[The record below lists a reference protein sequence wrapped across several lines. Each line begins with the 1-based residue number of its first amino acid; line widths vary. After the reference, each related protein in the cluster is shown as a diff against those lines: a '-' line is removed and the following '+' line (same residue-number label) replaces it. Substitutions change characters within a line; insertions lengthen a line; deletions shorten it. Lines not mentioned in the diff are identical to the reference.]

1 VITRGRWD
9 NHGMAERAAD
19 LVAAGKTALA
29 TGDWATARASFQAA
43 LDEDD
48 GPAAHDGL
56 GRALWWIEGPA
67 RAIAERS
74 HAYAGYRHSGDEVS
88 AAHVALWIAH
98 EYHVGVGNRAAAG
111 GWLARAAALLER
123 LPVSAD
129 HARMELVRAER
140 AGDSLVAGRH
150 AKAALAISRRL
161 GDPDLEITALGRLG
175 LAEVRLGAVESGM
188 SRIDEAMAAALGG
201 EANELETI
209 GELCCDLLAA
219 CDQTGD
225 VDRLGQWNRLLGEAT
240 HERRELPVMSFCG
253 CCSAEALIAGG
264 RLEDAERELA
274 RALQAD
280 EQGGTHGRCVDPRA
294 RLADLLVR
302 QGRFEEAEQLLPGA
316 DGDGWSVRARAE
328 LHLARG
334 EPGAASVVL
343 ERRLRQITPQSPLAV
358 TVLDLL
364 VRARLAD
371 RDLDGASRAAQAL
384 EALGASAESDRVKAY
399 SERAQ
404 GRVALAAQGDE
415 GLERLERALAVFAR
429 LGMDLEVG
437 RTRLDL
443 ARGLRGVDRQAAIA
457 EGRSARSALQAARAC
472 HERDIAA
479 ALLREL
485 GDESR
490 PLGSHAVHELT
501 RREVEVLRL
510 LGQGLTNAEIARRL
524 FISTKTAGNH
534 VSNVLMKLGVRNR
547 SQAAAVA
554 HTHLGGEQGSG

>member
-1 VITRGRWD
+1 
-9 NHGMAERAAD
+9 MAEPAVD
-19 LVAAGKTALA
+19 PLDVGTTALA
-29 TGDWATARASFQAA
+29 AGDWTAARAAFETA
-43 LDEDD
+43 LEAGDT
-48 GPAAHDGL
+48 PAARDGL
-56 GRALWWIEGPA
+56 ARALWWIEGAAP
-67 RAIAERS
+67 AIAART
-74 HAYAGYRHSGDEVS
+74 HAYSGYRQHGDERA

-98 EYHVGVGNRAAAG
+98 EYQVGLGNPAAAG
-111 GWLARAAALLER
+111 GWLTRAAGLLEQ
-123 LPVSAD
+123 LPEGVD
-129 HARMELVRAER
+129 HARLELVRCER
-140 AGDSLVAGRH
+140 AGNPLAAGRH
-150 AKAALAISRRL
+150 AKSALEIARRL
-161 GDPDLEITALGRLG
+161 ANPDLEITALGRLG
-175 LAEVRLGAVESGM
+175 LAEVRVGAVESGM

-201 EANELETI
+201 EATELETL

-225 VDRLGQWNRLLGEAT
+225 VDRLRQWNRLLSEAT

-274 RALQAD
+274 RALQVA
-280 EQGGTHGRCVDPRA
+280 QQSGTHGRCVDPRA

-316 DGDGWSVRARAE
+316 DGDGWTVRARAE

-334 EPGAASVVL
+334 EPGAAAVVL
-343 ERRLRQITPQSPLAV
+343 ERRLRQIGRESLLAV

-364 VRARLAD
+364 VQARLAVGD
-371 RDLDGASRAAQAL
+371 VEAAAEAAGAL
-384 EALGASAESDRVKAY
+384 EALGDSSELDRVRAY
-399 SERAQ
+399 CERAR
-404 GRVALAAQGDE
+404 GRVASATQAE
-415 GLERLERALAVFAR
+415 GGLDRLERAIAVFAH

-457 EGRSARSALQAARAC
+457 EGRNAMSALHAARASY
-472 HERDIAA
+472 ERDIAA

-490 PLGSHAVHELT
+490 PVAAQQVHELT
-501 RREVEVLRL
+501 RRESEVLRL
-510 LGQGLTNAEIARRL
+510 LGEGLTNAQIARRL

-534 VSNVLMKLGVRNR
+534 VSNILMKLGLRNR
-547 SQAAAVA
+547 SQAAALA
-554 HTHLGGEQGSG
+554 RTHLGQEQGTG